1 MPTAAAAVTSGKSSD
16 SDRESSLAD
25 DEEYEEIEV
34 EVEEEVEEE
43 EEEEEEEEQNDDDD
57 NNDEGADVNDEEAEV
72 DGDEIGED
80 LSLIDDHDHR
90 QDEVQVMGF
99 KGHEEHLRSGSSNQE
114 KSVAILASDTR
125 AVEDSRG
132 NPQNTCLSETIQE
145 EESRADGKRTP
156 KVHFDAHYGT
166 NAPQYE
172 RGTRNAETAQPL
184 GVFGKEM
191 TAAVSMHDGFNEET
205 NGILLSDEET
215 KRMSMQSGED
225 IKKRAAR
232 LDVPVIR
239 PRSLS
244 PGVEFNNGNKRPAVV
259 CDFFAKGW
267 CIKGNSCRFLHAKDH
282 VEVNSQQHASAGDER
297 SKPQASEGLRDSL
310 ERSIL
315 DSFPD
320 ASASASA
327 ENPPSSSERIPAQ
340 EHGESPRWKSES
352 QELHVSNM
360 DTRIMSATKDVEIE
374 RLKQNWYLGK
384 YENSVS
390 PVVEGSSPISRGSSD
405 CGTFLSGSVLSL
417 DPYQRAKTSSFATSL
432 EEIGTKRNHFM
443 LHDSCSSIFCHS
455 LHPSSSSSQRTTGIY
470 PLEHIP
476 DRTRLSMSFGSSPWN
491 SDPLGTQ
498 KCVDDDREYPASV
511 AAALQRSSSPFSLSE
526 LEHRSWTNV
535 SGDPF
540 RQVGYQTE
548 IFSNDWE
555 PSIPFRPSSFLTR
568 CLSSPG
574 TQYDP
579 IRDSIDSPKSDG
591 LPKFS
596 SSSLGTSVVTTTL
609 QRNVDPFPG
618 TFLPEYSSDKH
629 SLASHHQLHDSLLD
643 SNDFGKDLL
652 IAERETTGSSV
663 AEWRSRSTL
672 AKEEKLLIPP
682 QVRDISKTNKVN
694 SYHDLVLQADGT
706 RNKGES
712 KVDRA
717 RQNAEMDIDLMTD
730 ANVQKESKAMKH
742 FRTALIDFVKELV
755 KPSWR
760 EGHLSKDAHK
770 VIVKK
775 AVEKVLRALPT
786 HQIPSTAEAIELYLS
801 SSQQKISKLVEKSG
815 GTRAVEV
822 KLLLGPLIGRGL
834 FITLSRRWETF
845 TGQQY
850 RIVHMCL
857 VSVLIIVQ
865 HHCSSKELRGS
876 LLASKVPMLNLAVV
890 IIEYEY
896 GADMILEEEI
906 AERTASLREGQKTFI
921 VLNHSIT
928 NKLII
933 KAKINNC

>member
-1 MPTAAAAVTSGKSSD
+1 
-16 SDRESSLAD
+16 
-25 DEEYEEIEV
+25 
-34 EVEEEVEEE
+34 
-43 EEEEEEEEQNDDDD
+43 
-57 NNDEGADVNDEEAEV
+57 
-72 DGDEIGED
+72 
-80 LSLIDDHDHR
+80 
-90 QDEVQVMGF
+90 MGF
-99 KGHEEHLRSGSSNQE
+99 KGHEEHLRSGSSNRE
-114 KSVAILASDTR
+114 KSAAILAPDTR

-145 EESRADGKRTP
+145 EESRVDGKRTP
-156 KVHFDAHYGT
+156 KDHFDARYVT
-166 NAPQYE
+166 KAPQYE
-172 RGTRNAETAQPL
+172 RGTMNAETTQPL
-184 GVFGKEM
+184 GVFGEEM
-191 TAAVSMHDGFNEET
+191 TAAVSARDGFNEEA

-244 PGVEFNNGNKRPAVV
+244 PGVEFNNGNKRPAV
-259 CDFFAKGW
+259 DY
-267 CIKGNSCRFLHAKDH
+267 
-282 VEVNSQQHASAGDER
+282 VEVNSQQHAGAGDGR

-310 ERSIL
+310 ERSSL

-327 ENPPSSSERIPAQ
+327 DNPPSSSERIPAQ
-340 EHGESPRWKSES
+340 ERGESPRWKSES

-384 YENSVS
+384 YENNVS
-390 PVVEGSSPISRGSSD
+390 PVVKGSSPISRGSSV
-405 CGTFLSGSVLSL
+405 CGTFLSGSVLSS
-417 DPYQRAKTSSFATSL
+417 DAYQSTKISSFATSL
-432 EEIGTKRNHFM
+432 EEIGAKRNHFM
-443 LHDSCSSIFCHS
+443 LHDSCSPIFSHS
-455 LHPSSSSSQRTTGIY
+455 LHPSSSRSQRTTGIY
-470 PLEHIP
+470 PSEHIP
-476 DRTRLSMSFGSSPWN
+476 DRTRSSMSFGSSPWN

-498 KCVDDDREYPASV
+498 KLVDGDREYPASI
-511 AAALQRSSSPFSLSE
+511 AAALRRSSSPFLQ

-548 IFSNDWE
+548 ISSNDWE

-609 QRNVDPFPG
+609 QRNVDPVSPG

-629 SLASHHQLHDSLLD
+629 SLASHHKLHDSLLD

-652 IAERETTGSSV
+652 IAERETMGSSV
-663 AEWRSRSTL
+663 AEQQSRSTL
-672 AKEEKLLIPP
+672 AKEEKLLIPA
-682 QVRDISKTNKVN
+682 QVRDISKTNKLN

-712 KVDRA
+712 KVDRV

-801 SSQQKISKLVEKSG
+801 SSQQKISKLVE
-815 GTRAVEV
+815 VPCE
-822 KLLLGPLIGRGL
+822 
-834 FITLSRRWETF
+834 
-845 TGQQY
+845 
-850 RIVHMCL
+850 
-857 VSVLIIVQ
+857 
-865 HHCSSKELRGS
+865 CSNNRK
-876 LLASKVPMLNLAVV
+876 
-890 IIEYEY
+890 
-896 GADMILEEEI
+896 
-906 AERTASLREGQKTFI
+906 TSLRFQ
-921 VLNHSIT
+921 T
-928 NKLII
+928 NYE
-933 KAKINNC
+933 ADRYYP